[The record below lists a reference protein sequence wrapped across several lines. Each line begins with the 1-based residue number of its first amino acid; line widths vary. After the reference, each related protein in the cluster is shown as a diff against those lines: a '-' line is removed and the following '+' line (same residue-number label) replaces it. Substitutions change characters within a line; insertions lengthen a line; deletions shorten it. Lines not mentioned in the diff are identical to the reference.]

1 MTLHSKLTALA
12 AVLAAGLS
20 WNSSASALELIFGHG
35 LGPGNP
41 RYEAAER
48 FKQIV
53 EERTDGRITIQHAA
67 QATQGDDMEMLTALR
82 LGTMAFSANAQGPVS
97 TIVPEFA
104 AIGLPFLFESLPQ
117 AWTVLDGPIGEE
129 LAEKARAQGLE
140 VIAFWDNGIRYVT
153 NNKRP
158 INAPEDLSGLK
169 LRTPPAPMTV
179 DIFQA
184 LGANPEPL
192 AFSELYMA
200 LQQGVFDGQENP
212 AMNIYGAKL
221 HEVQKYLSKTGHIY
235 EATPVVASKI
245 VWDSLPEEDRKI
257 LREAAVE
264 AGRFQRDLVQ
274 SSNQEFLDKLAAEGM
289 EINDVDPAPFKEA
302 TTSVYDKW
310 EGQIGDIVPRI
321 RQAAQEAATQ

>member
-1 MTLHSKLTALA
+1 MGMHSKFTAV
-12 AVLAAGLS
+12 AVLLAPGLS

-41 RYEAAER
+41 RYEAAEK
-48 FKQIV
+48 FKQLV
-53 EERTDGRITIQHAA
+53 EERTNGRVTIQHAA

-82 LGTMAFSANAQGPVS
+82 LGTMAFSANAQGPMS

-117 AWTVLDGPIGEE
+117 AWAVLDGPIGQE
-129 LAEKARAQGLE
+129 LADKARAQGLE
-140 VIAFWDNGIRYVT
+140 VIAYWDNGIRYVT

-158 INAPEDLSGLK
+158 VNTPEDLAGLK

-212 AMNIYGAKL
+212 AMNIHGAKL
-221 HEVQKYLSKTGHIY
+221 YEVQKHLSKTGHVY
-235 EATPVVASKI
+235 ETTPVVASKM

-257 LREAAVE
+257 IREAAIE
-264 AGRFQRDLVQ
+264 AGKFQRELVQ

-289 EINDVDPAPFKEA
+289 QINEVDPAAFKEA
-302 TTSVYDKW
+302 TASVYDKW
-310 EGQIGDIVPRI
+310 EGQLGDIVPRI
-321 RQAAQEAATQ
+321 RKAAEEAAAQ

>member
-1 MTLHSKLTALA
+1 MTLRVKLTGAAACLAVALH
-12 AVLAAGLS
+12 
-20 WNSSASALELIFGHG
+20 WSAPATALELIFGHG

-48 FKQIV
+48 FKEIV
-53 EERTDGRITIQHAA
+53 EERSDGRITIQHAA

-117 AWTVLDGPIGEE
+117 AWEVLDGEIGQE
-129 LAEKARAQGLE
+129 LAEKAEAQGL
-140 VIAFWDNGIRYVT
+140 VVVAYWDNGIRYVT
-153 NNKRP
+153 NNVRP
-158 INAPEDLSGLK
+158 IEKPEDLAGLK

-179 DIFQA
+179 DIFTA

-192 AFSELYMA
+192 PFSELYMA

-212 AMNIYGAKL
+212 AMNIHGAKL
-221 HEVQKYLSKTGHIY
+221 YEVQKFLSKTGHIY

-245 VWDSLPEEDRKI
+245 VWDSLSEEDRQL

-264 AGRFQRDLVQ
+264 AGKFQRELVQ
-274 SSNQEFLDKLAAEGM
+274 SSNEDFLKKLAEAGM
-289 EINDVDPAPFKEA
+289 QINEVDPEPFKEKTA
-302 TTSVYDKW
+302 SVYDKW
-310 EGQIGDIVPRI
+310 ERQIGDIVPRI
-321 RQAAQEAATQ
+321 RQAAQDAAQ